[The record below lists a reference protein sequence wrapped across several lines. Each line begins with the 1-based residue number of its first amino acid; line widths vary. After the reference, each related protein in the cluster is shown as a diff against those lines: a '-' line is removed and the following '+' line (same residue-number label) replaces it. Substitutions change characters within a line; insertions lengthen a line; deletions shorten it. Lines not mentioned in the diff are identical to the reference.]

1 MYIVATFLLHLIAII
16 FDYLF
21 VYYFQIGGLEDH
33 YHFHHSHV
41 VRRSTFATRGT
52 HSFIHMDPK
61 VSKTLI
67 FHSFTL
73 HLLPFFYTSKYSSRL
88 IKMTGRW
95 ASTYSQLYFTV
106 QPGILS

>member
-1 MYIVATFLLHLIAII
+1 MSSSWKGVFVRTDFYLVATFLLHLIAII

-67 FHSFTL
+67 FHFAPLVFFL
-73 HLLPFFYTSKYSSRL
+73 HL
-88 IKMTGRW
+88 
-95 ASTYSQLYFTV
+95 
-106 QPGILS
+106 